1 MVGPNKQFNS
11 AACFVVSLVSVH
23 HRRSFAFD
31 SLSLSLSLRVSLIFL
46 THHLLSLSF
55 SLRERVYVCV
65 IVCICTYLFL
75 SILFFPNIFHFSL
88 FLYCLSE
95 RFLFPVLNISEKQ
108 VSLLFIFQYKPKNE
122 ESISVLQT
130 PKPPM
135 KTTHA
140 LYY

>member
-1 MVGPNKQFNS
+1 MVGPNEQFNS
-11 AACFVVSLVSVH
+11 AARFVVSVVSVH

-31 SLSLSLSLRVSLIFL
+31 SLSLSLSLCVSL
-46 THHLLSLSF
+46 LSF
-55 SLRERVYVCV
+55 SPISFFLLRESVCVCV
-65 IVCICTYLFL
+65 IVCICTFHFL
-75 SILFFPNIFHFSL
+75 SILFFSIIFHFSL
-88 FLYCLSE
+88 FLCCLSE

-108 VSLLFIFQYKPKNE
+108 VSLLFIFQHKPKNE

-135 KTTHA
+135 KTTHT